1 MQMGTSV
8 TKPVKILIVEDD
20 PDTATM
26 LGAYFEAQGYKA
38 LTASWGN
45 DALKLVQETVPD
57 LIIQDVR
64 LPDIDG
70 YQVVSELRKNMR
82 TSHTPI
88 IFLTGRKEQ
97 ADKIAGLE
105 LGAVDYITK
114 PFDMQELSLRV
125 RNALRRASYA
135 SLVNPVTG
143 LPDQQVTE
151 SRLQECLGLG
161 RWAVILVSIAGLEA
175 FSEAYGFVAG
185 DDVLRAISVILS
197 NIVDDAGTPEDFI
210 GHADRAS
217 FVLLTQENK
226 AQDIRD
232 RLASRLEKAFPYF
245 YPLQAVESGQVPVP
259 MRARVGVVLA
269 SSGRYDTPQAVLDA
283 AMRARRTLVA
293 AAKPNR

>member
-1 MQMGTSV
+1 MTQSR
-8 TKPVKILIVEDD
+8 ILIVEDD

-26 LGAYFEAQGYKA
+26 LSAYFEAQGYSV

-45 DALKLVQETVPD
+45 DALKLVQEVVPD
-57 LIIQDVR
+57 LIIQDIN
-64 LPDIDG
+64 LPDTDG
-70 YQVVSELRKNMR
+70 YQVVGELRGHTR

-88 IFLTGRKEQ
+88 IFLTGKTEQ
-97 ADKIAGLE
+97 DDKIAGLK

-151 SRLQECLGLG
+151 SRLQECLDQGH
-161 RWAVILVSIAGLEA
+161 WAVILVSIAGLEA

-185 DDVLRAISVILS
+185 DDVLRAISVIIG
-197 NIVDDAGTPEDFI
+197 NVVDDAGTREDLI
-210 GHADRAS
+210 GHADRSS
-217 FVLLTQENK
+217 FVLLTRENK
-226 AQDIRD
+226 AKDILG

-245 YPLQAVESGQVPVP
+245 YPAQAVESGPNPAP
-259 MRARVGVVLA
+259 MRAQVGVVLA
-269 SSGRYDTPQAVLDA
+269 SSGRYDSPKAVLDA
-283 AMRARRTLVA
+283 AMQARRTLVVA
-293 AAKPNR
+293 SKPGR

>member
-1 MQMGTSV
+1 M
-8 TKPVKILIVEDD
+8 TKPEKILIVEDD

-26 LGAYFEAQGYKA
+26 LSAYFEAQGYKA
-38 LTASWGN
+38 LTVSWGN
-45 DALKLVQETVPD
+45 DALKLVQENVPD
-57 LIIQDVR
+57 LIIQDIR
-64 LPDIDG
+64 LPDMDG
-70 YQVVSELRKNMR
+70 YQVVSELRKNTR

-88 IFLTGRKEQ
+88 IFLTERKGQ
-97 ADKIAGLE
+97 DDKIAALE

-151 SRLQECLGLG
+151 SRLQEWLDQGH
-161 RWAVILVSIAGLEA
+161 WAVILVSIAGLEA

-185 DDVLRAISVILS
+185 DDVLRAISLIIS
-197 NIVDDAGTPEDFI
+197 NVVDDAGTREDLI

-217 FVLLTQENK
+217 FVLLTQEDK
-226 AQDIRD
+226 AQDIRE

-245 YPLQAVESGQVPVP
+245 YPVQAVESGQNPAP
-259 MRARVGVVLA
+259 MRAQVGVVLA
-269 SSGRYDTPQAVLDA
+269 SSGRYDSPRAVLDA

-293 AAKPNR
+293 TPRPNR

>member
-1 MQMGTSV
+1 M
-8 TKPVKILIVEDD
+8 TKPEKILIVEDD

-26 LGAYFEAQGYKA
+26 LSAYFEARGYKA

-45 DALKLVQETVPD
+45 DALRLVQENVPD
-57 LIIQDVR
+57 LIIQDIR
-64 LPDIDG
+64 LPDMDG
-70 YQVVSELRKNMR
+70 YQVVSELRKNTR

-88 IFLTGRKEQ
+88 IFLTERKGQ
-97 ADKIAGLE
+97 DDKIAALE

-151 SRLQECLGLG
+151 SRLQEWLDQGH
-161 RWAVILVSIAGLEA
+161 WAVILVSITGLEA

-185 DDVLRAISVILS
+185 DDVLRAISLIIS
-197 NIVDDAGTPEDFI
+197 NVVDDAGTREDLI

-217 FVLLTQENK
+217 FVLLTQEDK
-226 AQDIRD
+226 AQDIRE

-245 YPLQAVESGQVPVP
+245 YPVQAVESGQNPAP
-259 MRARVGVVLA
+259 MRAQVGVVLA
-269 SSGRYDTPQAVLDA
+269 SSGRYDSPRAVLNA

-293 AAKPNR
+293 TPRPNR